1 MKNAENVSTN
11 ESFSTTKNMNQSIFN
26 EKIVTE
32 MISHFYESKKNFGRL
47 GKQKTSKWK
56 KAHMDRARKLREVA

>member
-1 MKNAENVSTN
+1 
-11 ESFSTTKNMNQSIFN
+11 MNQSIFN

-56 KAHMDRARKLREVA
+56 KAHMDRARKLQEVA